1 MCDDA
6 SEGRIICN
14 DVLRQLTRNVVSDA
28 RHVVKMELRRNIL
41 ERLERDGQ
49 KDIDFS
55 VGLIMQEQMQQI
67 LGKYLAALRN
77 KSK

>member
-1 MCDDA
+1 LCDDA

-14 DVLRQLTRNVVSDA
+14 DVLRQLARNVVSDA
-28 RHVVKMELRRNIL
+28 RHVVKTELRRNVL

>member
-28 RHVVKMELRRNIL
+28 RHVVKMELRRNVL

-67 LGKYLAALRN
+67 LGKYLATLRN

>member
-1 MCDDA
+1 
-6 SEGRIICN
+6 
-14 DVLRQLTRNVVSDA
+14 
-28 RHVVKMELRRNIL
+28 MELRRNVL

>member
-14 DVLRQLTRNVVSDA
+14 DVLRQLARNVVSDA
-28 RHVVKMELRRNIL
+28 RHVVKTELRRNVL